1 MALSKIQTTEML
13 DAPNLGRRNLIIN
26 GAMQVS
32 QRGTDINDIA
42 IDSTYIMD
50 RFCTR
55 NYGGDGTYDYD
66 QSANVPTA
74 TFKNS
79 LKLTCKSASTN
90 TGTYG
95 YGLEQRI
102 EGYNIRQLRL
112 GRSNAQ
118 PITVSF
124 WVKSSVA
131 GTYSTGM
138 RTTSAEYSYV
148 TEFTLLADTWTY
160 VTYTAPALTNS
171 LSSLNE
177 ESGGSGILLDLII
190 LGKQT
195 GKSTSTL
202 NAWQTGN
209 YVSSTNQVAWMDS
222 VNATLNVTG
231 VQVEAGDTATPFEHR
246 SYGEEL
252 QLCKRYYQEYRPS
265 GQEWVY
271 NEGATATH
279 KWWQNPI
286 KVPMRGT
293 PTTTHTGITG
303 AALMGS
309 TVSSLTRQ
317 GVSADRCSWRVTLA
331 GAAGD
336 ANKVYHTDQFDQDYI
351 HMDAEL

>member
-13 DAPNLGRRNLIIN
+13 DAPNLGRRNIIIN

-42 IDSTYIMD
+42 NDSTYIMD
-50 RFCTR
+50 RFLTR
-55 NYGGDGTYDYD
+55 NYGGNGTYDYD
-66 QSANVPTA
+66 YSTDVPTA

-90 TGTYG
+90 TGTAG
-95 YGLEQRI
+95 YAIEQRI

-131 GTYSTGM
+131 GTYSTGL

-148 TEFTLLADTWTY
+148 TEFALSANTWKY

-177 ESGGSGILLDLII
+177 ESGGSGLLVDLVG

-195 GKSTSTL
+195 NKETSTL
-202 NAWQTGN
+202 NAWQSGN
-209 YVSSTNQVAWMDS
+209 KVNSSNQVAWMDS
-222 VNATLNVTG
+222 VNATVHLTG
-231 VQVEAGDTATPFEHR
+231 VQLEVGEIATPFEHR
-246 SYGEEL
+246 PFGEEL
-252 QLCKRYYQEYRPS
+252 ALCQRYYWQNEDVFVYGKSREADRHRDCTISNPVEMRATPTVTKLTDPS
-265 GQEWVY
+265 GFTASWVAGGKQSIRMSGMAPSDGY
-271 NEGATATH
+271 VATC
-279 KWWQNPI
+279 
-286 KVPMRGT
+286 GT
-293 PTTTHTGITG
+293 
-303 AALMGS
+303 AKAE
-309 TVSSLTRQ
+309 
-317 GVSADRCSWRVTLA
+317 
-331 GAAGD
+331 
-336 ANKVYHTDQFDQDYI
+336 
-351 HMDAEL
+351 AEL

>member
-1 MALSKIQTTEML
+1 MALIKTNARGQSS
-13 DAPNLGRRNLIIN
+13 NLGRRNLIIN

-42 IDSTYIMD
+42 NDSTYIMD
-50 RFCTR
+50 RFLTR
-55 NYGGDGTYDYD
+55 DYGGDGTYDYD

-95 YGLEQRI
+95 YSIEQRI

-138 RTTSAEYSYV
+138 RTTSAQYSYV

-177 ESGGSGILLDLII
+177 ESGGAGILLDLIV

-246 SYGEEL
+246 SFGEEL
-252 QLCKRYYQEYRPS
+252 AACQRYYQQDAS
-265 GQEWVY
+265 L
-271 NEGATATH
+271 A
-279 KWWQNPI
+279 I
-286 KVPMRGT
+286 RGT
-293 PTTTHTGITG
+293 NTAAPYRLPIYFKGSMRASPTI
-303 AALMGS
+303 AISGS
-309 TVSSLTRQ
+309 
-317 GVSADRCSWRVTLA
+317 GVSNTTIYGSPTNEHFNISNT
-331 GAAGD
+331 D
-336 ANKVYHTDQFDQDYI
+336 ATRDMYLTYTASI
-351 HMDAEL
+351 EL